1 MEPLG
6 NTETEDGTAAPVNKT
21 ARRVSFAD
29 NEITSIHLF
38 PSDAAEQTPPLD
50 DHNNVVSSPFLRPTA
65 SPLSPLR
72 TATASTDDDEAF
84 HGPVLA
90 SFIEPGRLSGPDP
103 GFSDDVTMDST
114 AFSMHYRSLAR
125 SDSDDLRT
133 PSQNWIPAVT
143 STTEGS
149 FMTLSDARNEICDG
163 DSASGARD
171 SNDMTVV
178 EDKDYPFRYDYDRMS
193 PSLGAISAEGSKDA
207 CSFLEISNRSA
218 YGLSTEEDFVYSKGD
233 DDNSAGIGIG
243 ADASI
248 RTADSLIN
256 CVLERKQDKSP
267 AKGVIDATNC
277 IREVSTP
284 SMNSLKERLRGLQL
298 CHGNMQELSHE
309 GNLDGDDFSARI
321 SAQKKRKSFEMPRG
335 RKIMDESGRIDAS
348 PQLHNGWKSD
358 QQLVLQQ
365 TGVMRSEKGKL
376 DNQTRKTWAD
386 IVKNFSCATNLL
398 LSPSID
404 KLNLRM
410 ISMLEDTL
418 VQLQKVNICDAFCS
432 EIHCQKTADQL
443 KVVGHKRFVEARSLL
458 FNIAYGKAKL
468 QLMHIKRERL
478 LKKLQLS
485 SGLQEFQM
493 MKLSGTPGLSKHD
506 AINQGS
512 DSHFHSILLNSGGK
526 FQVSSLTT
534 MRKEIEILD
543 WKAKSLKEY
552 FCTYCKMESHQSF
565 ADTIRSV
572 HLYLK
577 RRISCKCI
585 FQNLQLWNID
595 GFELVEGSYR
605 VFLNYYDYVMQRFTV
620 SDCPST
626 SIVVSSK
633 LNDMKIVKTF
643 PDMDALFAFMLVLN
657 PHTTKSYAHT
667 KDLVQ
672 ETQVTSSLLSNLL
685 DVVEEIQ
692 LAQIETTNM
701 VEAKF
706 YSQSDEQLD
715 LLLFFIDFRSG
726 KKVKVTL
733 DMTCLRCSGVYPVS
747 ILPCRI
753 HDAASG
759 EQKSPSLVAEIRT
772 AVKTVSVGYS
782 RIMRLSRCISQV
794 VHACILSP

>member
-38 PSDAAEQTPPLD
+38 PSDDAEQTPPLD
-50 DHNNVVSSPFLRPTA
+50 DHNNVVSSPFLRPIA

-72 TATASTDDDEAF
+72 TATASTDDD
-84 HGPVLA
+84 GN
-90 SFIEPGRLSGPDP
+90 FIEPGRLSGPDP

-178 EDKDYPFRYDYDRMS
+178 EDKEYPFRYDYDRMS
-193 PSLGAISAEGSKDA
+193 PSLGAISDEGSKDA
-207 CSFLEISNRSA
+207 SSFLEISNRSP
-218 YGLSTEEDFVYSKGD
+218 YGSSTEKDFVYSKGD

-256 CVLERKQDKSP
+256 
-267 AKGVIDATNC
+267 
-277 IREVSTP
+277 
-284 SMNSLKERLRGLQL
+284 
-298 CHGNMQELSHE
+298 
-309 GNLDGDDFSARI
+309 I
-321 SAQKKRKSFEMPRG
+321 SAQKKRKVFEMLRG

-398 LSPSID
+398 LSPSTD

-605 VFLNYYDYVMQRFTV
+605 VFLNYYDYVIQRFTV

-626 SIVVSSK
+626 SIIVSSK

-706 YSQSDEQLD
+706 FSQSDEKLD

-726 KKVKVTL
+726 KKKAKH
-733 DMTCLRCSGVYPVS
+733 GVS
-747 ILPCRI
+747 
-753 HDAASG
+753 H
-759 EQKSPSLVAEIRT
+759 KS
-772 AVKTVSVGYS
+772 
-782 RIMRLSRCISQV
+782 
-794 VHACILSP
+794 

>member
-38 PSDAAEQTPPLD
+38 PSDDAEQTPPLD
-50 DHNNVVSSPFLRPTA
+50 DHNNVVSSPFLRPIA

-178 EDKDYPFRYDYDRMS
+178 EDKEYPFRYDYDRMS

-207 CSFLEISNRSA
+207 SSFLEISNRSP
-218 YGLSTEEDFVYSKGD
+218 YGSSTEKDFVYSKGD

-256 CVLERKQDKSP
+256 DKSP

-277 IREVSTP
+277 IQEVSTP
-284 SMNSLKERLRGLQL
+284 SMNSLKERLRELRL

-309 GNLDGDDFSARI
+309 GNLDGDDFSAQI
-321 SAQKKRKSFEMPRG
+321 SAQKKRKVFEMLRG

-398 LSPSID
+398 LSPSTD

-577 RRISCKCI
+577 RRISCKCV

-605 VFLNYYDYVMQRFTV
+605 VFLNYYDYVIQRFTV

-626 SIVVSSK
+626 SIIVSSK

-643 PDMDALFAFMLVLN
+643 PEMDALFAFMLVLN

-706 YSQSDEQLD
+706 FSQSDEQLD

-733 DMTCLRCSGVYPVS
+733 DMTCLRCGVYPVS
-747 ILPCRI
+747 ILPCRV

-794 VHACILSP
+794 VHACTLSP

>member
-38 PSDAAEQTPPLD
+38 PSDDAEQTPPLD
-50 DHNNVVSSPFLRPTA
+50 DHNNVVSSPFLRPIA

-72 TATASTDDDEAF
+72 TATASTDDDAAEAF

-178 EDKDYPFRYDYDRMS
+178 EDKEYPFRYDYDRMS

-207 CSFLEISNRSA
+207 SSFLEISNRSP
-218 YGLSTEEDFVYSKGD
+218 YGSSTEKDFVYSKGD

-256 CVLERKQDKSP
+256 DKSP
-267 AKGVIDATNC
+267 AKGVIDATNR

-284 SMNSLKERLRGLQL
+284 SMNSLKERLRELRL

-309 GNLDGDDFSARI
+309 GNLDGDDFSAQI
-321 SAQKKRKSFEMPRG
+321 SAQKKRKVFEMLRG

-348 PQLHNGWKSD
+348 PQLHNGLKSD

-398 LSPSID
+398 LSPSTD

-443 KVVGHKRFVEARSLL
+443 KVVGHKRFVGARSLL

-605 VFLNYYDYVMQRFTV
+605 VFLNYYDYVIQRFTV

-626 SIVVSSK
+626 SIIVSSK

-706 YSQSDEQLD
+706 FSQSDEKLD

-733 DMTCLRCSGVYPVS
+733 DMTCLRCGVYPVS

-794 VHACILSP
+794 VHACTLSP